1 MSQPKN
7 PIQTSICANKMLG
20 NISFPMLNGAP
31 KFDIHCFH
39 LRMCISHS
47 KVLRVN
53 NPIKLC
59 NETLIAMHC
68 FSLKTA
74 ASVEERTKAKHAIML
89 A

>member
-1 MSQPKN
+1 
-7 PIQTSICANKMLG
+7 MLV
-20 NISFPMLNGAP
+20 NSSFLMLNGAS
-31 KFDIHCFH
+31 KFESHCFH

-68 FSLKTA
+68 FSSKTG
-74 ASVEERTKAKHAIML
+74 ASVEERTKAKHVIML